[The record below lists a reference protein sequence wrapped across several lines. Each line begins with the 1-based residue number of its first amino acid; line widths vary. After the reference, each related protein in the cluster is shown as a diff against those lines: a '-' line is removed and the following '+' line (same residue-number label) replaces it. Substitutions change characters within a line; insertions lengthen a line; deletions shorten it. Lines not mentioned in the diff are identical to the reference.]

1 MSKYRYFHG
10 SEAEQFSFFRIPRT
24 LIKDERF
31 HGLSTEAKLL
41 YGLMLDRMGLS
52 LRNGW
57 LDEENRV
64 FIFYTLQ
71 EVQETLRCGH
81 NKATRLL
88 NELEQYGLIER
99 VRQGQGKPAKIY
111 VKNFA
116 EEESLGQGEDE
127 KADLKI
133 SEKSTC
139 RLPVSKPLDCP
150 KGAGIYTD
158 KNYTDN
164 SHTNLSIYPP
174 TPSARQM
181 EIDRYDCLQR
191 ATLQAKAAKSGLV
204 TASMAFVKHKRPL
217 VRGQQPPNTPSPR
230 NTSHRE
236 TYSQSASHAEM
247 RLSVR
252 HI

>member
-1 MSKYRYFHG
+1 MSKFNYFHG
-10 SEAEQFSFFRIPRT
+10 GEAEQFSFFRIPRT

-41 YGLMLDRMGLS
+41 YGLMLDRMGPS
-52 LRNGW
+52 LRNDW
-57 LDEENRV
+57 LDGDNRV

-71 EVQETLRCGH
+71 EVQDTLGCGH

-116 EEESLGQGEDE
+116 EEEPERAEDE
-127 KADLKI
+127 KADLKT

-139 RLPVSKPLDCP
+139 RLPVSKSLDCP

-158 KNYTDN
+158 KSYTDYSYIN
-164 SHTNLSIYPP
+164 QSINQERMTP
-174 TPSARQM
+174 TSKQVP
-181 EIDRYDCLQR
+181 IDRCDCQQR
-191 ATLQAKAAKSGLV
+191 VSLRAKAAKSGFV
-204 TASMAFVKHKRPL
+204 TASMAFGSTQMPL
-217 VRGQQPPNTPSPR
+217 VRWQTPPNTPYPR
-230 NTSHRE
+230 NASHRE
-236 TYSQSASHAEM
+236 THLFYRERSRS
-247 RLSVR
+247 
-252 HI
+252 